1 MNIVFKKYFLGFVL
15 AVIAI
20 MGVGALG
27 SCDTANVQGGVTT
40 SADAVSESPSGSATT
55 TKAFITTT
63 AVTTMEDVIT
73 GTSAIETVSTTSATE
88 TVPTTSANTTTH
100 QTTAKPAETTAK
112 PPVVTTESTPV
123 TTAPPQ
129 TTTPPQTTAPEAPS
143 DTPSNPP
150 TEPPYIKY
158 AVYLE
163 MSGAEQQAYFMQF
176 TSPQAFF
183 DWRNKALKE
192 YEDEREDIEIDG
204 DGPIIIG

>member
-20 MGVGALG
+20 MGVGALV

-63 AVTTMEDVIT
+63 AVTTKADVIT
-73 GTSAIETVSTTSATE
+73 GTSATETVSTTSA
-88 TVPTTSANTTTH
+88 NTTTP
-100 QTTAKPAETTAK
+100 QTTVKPAETTAK
-112 PPVVTTESTPV
+112 PSVATSELPPV

-143 DTPSNPP
+143 DSPSNPP